1 MWRRGISALRHKV
14 GCCFLV
20 MLGMACVTG
29 RTTRT
34 GLPEVSCVE
43 LLAALHAEG
52 PNGRYIE
59 SLAELAQKTPVPV
72 VVAWERHQVL
82 VPLTPKTTC
91 RDSHFRIVAERE
103 AREGEVGLV
112 LTLISA
118 TDGIDFSAYAG
129 TLNESLPDGG
139 LSGGS
144 MLLAGGAEG
153 RIERHNG
160 KSRAR
165 LLH

>member
-1 MWRRGISALRHKV
+1 
-14 GCCFLV
+14 
-20 MLGMACVTG
+20 
-29 RTTRT
+29 
-34 GLPEVSCVE
+34 
-43 LLAALHAEG
+43 LAALHAEG

-59 SLAELAQKTPVPV
+59 SLAELAEKTPVPV
-72 VVAWERHQVL
+72 VVAWEQQQVL
-82 VPLTPKTTC
+82 VPFAPETTC
-91 RDSHFRIVAERE
+91 RDGHFKIMAERE
-103 AREGEVGLV
+103 AMIGEIGIV

-153 RIERHNG
+153 RIERG
-160 KSRAR
+160 KGGARAR
-165 LLH
+165 LLR